1 MKSAY
6 IVFLSVLC
14 LTAGYAQT
22 KKQMKTNEKDSIGRV
37 ERFDFEYA
45 EKIHKETGG
54 WDDLERDGWYI
65 QLHSGGWPQI
75 QEYAPADDNVYYISL
90 QFM

>member
-1 MKSAY
+1 MHK
-6 IVFLSVLC
+6 
-14 LTAGYAQT
+14 Q

-37 ERFDFEYA
+37 ERFDFAYA

-65 QLHSGGWPQI
+65 QLHSADWPVI
-75 QEYAPADDNVYYISL
+75 VEYAPADENVYFVLKNFYRRRWGRRPRPAHRT
-90 QFM
+90 